1 MDTENTTTMATTEKP
16 KSRAPRP
23 RKRSAYVPGKAPKY
37 NPTKFEQRL
46 ARTMKALSMVLP
58 QDPRQPKDENDPT
71 YGRNLDISFCVG
83 TPKDHFGFWVG
94 IHNVEMIRGMTAPP
108 CRSLVVFSLNDF
120 GVVGPFRPDY
130 EYAGPRRF
138 LSEVKDALELAMACL
153 VENRNVEQDDIEIR
167 CNASFAE
174 PSAQQLFGMLAKMD
188 LDERPKTKA
197 DALADE
203 TTKAVNEAAKPDAG
217 QQPPVRRRLAVE
229 RPAEKPEKTEKTVEP
244 KKAETPET
252 TETTDTPEEPTAL
265 AFSKMEV
272 TKSDEKPIR
281 RSLDAKAQSPLP
293 PLRSRHRASVDPSE
307 KQRFEAVASHSARRS
322 RMAALTGARK

>member
-1 MDTENTTTMATTEKP
+1 MDDMDTENTTTTETTATTTATEKP

-23 RKRSAYVPGKAPKY
+23 RKRSTYVPGKAPKR

-188 LDERPKTKA
+188 LNERPRTKA
-197 DALADE
+197 DDLADE

-217 QQPPVRRRLAVE
+217 SQQPPVRRRRSVE
-229 RPAEKPEKTEKTVEP
+229 RPGSRAEPG
-244 KKAETPET
+244 KAEPS
-252 TETTDTPEEPTAL
+252 EEPTAL
-265 AFSKMEV
+265 AF
-272 TKSDEKPIR
+272 TKTEAAMSDERPIR
-281 RSLDAKAQSPLP
+281 RSMDAKGVQSALP
-293 PLRSRHRASVDPSE
+293 PLRSRHRVAADPAE
-307 KQRFEAVASHSARRS
+307 ERRVETVAAHSARRS